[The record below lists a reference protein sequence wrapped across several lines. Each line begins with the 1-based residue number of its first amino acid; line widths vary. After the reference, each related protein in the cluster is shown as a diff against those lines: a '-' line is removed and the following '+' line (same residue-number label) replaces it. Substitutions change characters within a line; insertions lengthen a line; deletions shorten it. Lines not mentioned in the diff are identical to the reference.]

1 VLVAR
6 FVDHKINNHLWGD
19 FVKKRIW
26 ELDALRGLF
35 ILGMLAVHLIYDLQ
49 SFLGSDLFRDSVL
62 YDFLSS
68 WGGSLFFLIS
78 GICVTLG
85 SHPVRRGLI
94 VIGCGLIVSAVTWG
108 LYLLDFAGKGMIIY
122 FGVLH
127 CLGTCMLLW
136 PLFRRI
142 PWYLTAPIALFIILY
157 GIYLD
162 SRNFDCSI
170 LWMPLGFTPRN
181 FYSSD
186 YFALMPFFGFFLA
199 GTLIGKFAYAK
210 KTTLFPKVNPENP
223 VIRFFSLLGR
233 WSLPIY
239 LLHQPVLTGIVILL
253 EVLV

>member
-1 VLVAR
+1 M
-6 FVDHKINNHLWGD
+6 
-19 FVKKRIW
+19 KKRIW

-49 SFLGSDLFRDSVL
+49 SFLNYDLFEDSAL
-62 YDFLSS
+62 YDFIAS

-94 VIGCGLIVSAVTWG
+94 VIGCGLVVSAVTVG

-127 CLGTCMLLW
+127 CLGVCMLLW
-136 PLFRRI
+136 PLLRRI
-142 PWYLTAPIALFIILY
+142 PWWLMAPMAAFLILY

-162 SRNFDCSI
+162 SRSFDCSMW
-170 LWMPLGFTPRN
+170 LLALGFTPRG
-181 FYSSD
+181 FVSSD
-186 YFALMPFFGFFLA
+186 YFALMPFLGFFLVGA
-199 GTLIGKFAYAK
+199 LIGKFAYAK
-210 KTTLFPKVNPENP
+210 KTTLFPKVNPGNP
-223 VIRFFSLLGR
+223 IIAFFSVLGK

-239 LLHQPVLTGIVILL
+239 MLHQPVLTGLVFLL
-253 EVLV
+253 EVIL